1 MNQAIQFLVKLGSD
15 ASLQSQEA
23 LAKLPAH
30 LIAMIEAK
38 DIEALK
44 AELDVATDI
53 VCAFAPAE
61 DDNDQGENE
70 QDDTQSNEEISACA

>member
-23 LAKLPAH
+23 LAKLPVH
-30 LIAMIEAK
+30 IVAMIEAK

-44 AELDVATDI
+44 AELDVVPDV
-53 VCAFAPAE
+53 VCVMVPAE
-61 DDNDQGENE
+61 DEDSDQDEDGEN
-70 QDDTQSNEEISACA
+70 QNQQSVVNA